1 MNTITKL
8 PSFTQADVVSGCCPV
23 FHPEEYDH
31 KVFDFKDIDFI
42 SAASKSF
49 LHMPLNLGKVMT
61 ETQKVI
67 DENDASLKHQYLILS
82 KDTSAFKTS
91 HLFAVSKEVTNHHV
105 VKLSGEYT
113 ARVFDGQY
121 QDVPKFMKL
130 LDTEIQNNHNVID
143 DQWVFYTTCPNCAKV
158 YGHNYMVFFTKTSV
172 KL

>member
-1 MNTITKL
+1 MNVMTKL
-8 PSFTQADVVSGCCPV
+8 PSYTQEDIVTGCCPV
-23 FHPEEYDH
+23 FHPEEYDQ

-42 SAASKSF
+42 SAKSKTF

-61 ETQKVI
+61 ETQKAI
-67 DENDASLKHQYLILS
+67 DVNEAALKQQYLILS

-91 HLFAVSKEVTNHHV
+91 HLFAVSKEVINHPV
-105 VKLSGEYT
+105 VKLSGEYE

-121 QDVPKFMKL
+121 QEVPKFMKL
-130 LDTEIQNNHNVID
+130 LDTEIQNKHKVIE
-143 DQWVFYTTCPNCAKV
+143 DQWIFYTTCPKCAKV